1 MPQARR
7 RFSGFCAAF
16 GIAALIAAAP
26 MADAADPS
34 AAVKEADQDIASGNL
49 RAAAIELQNAVRDAP
64 DDAKL
69 RSRLARVYLQLGDP
83 VSAEREARAAREHN
97 GAEADYLPVLDQAL
111 LRQGKFTDLA
121 DLVQPGNRP
130 AALESQVRWAL
141 GMAAAGLR
149 DNAKAQTLMQD
160 AIRLDPNAAAP
171 KIAMARL
178 LAVSKPAD
186 ANKLLDAVLSSDPRS
201 GEALQVK
208 GELARSRGD
217 TQAAMNDFDAALK
230 IDPKNVAVLLS
241 RASLNIAEGK
251 YKAADKDL
259 DPILKANPDIF
270 MGNYL
275 RGLEDAKQQQYAAA
289 DRLFDRLSPMFSRYP
304 AGYYLQGATKFALG
318 EYAQAETILGRYLA
332 VAAGDRRAVRLA
344 AAAALRQRAPGRAI
358 EYLQPVA
365 AKPGADAETLTLLG
379 NAYMASGKPEL
390 ALQQFDKAAAIDP
403 HNPTIET
410 RMAISEIVAGQGKE
424 GLAELERVFDTETG
438 APVAGPTLVLAR
450 LRAGQLD
457 QAAQVAAALV
467 KRDANN
473 PLYQTLSGMV
483 KAAQKDV
490 SGAETA
496 FRAALAANPNFAP
509 ASSDLS
515 ALYLSAGRVD
525 DAKKL
530 YQQALAKKSDDE
542 VALLGLANVAVIQK
556 KWPEAIDYINRART
570 AAPSDPAPGLAL
582 VRVYELQQDWADAK
596 AVAGALD
603 AQFPSDLNIL
613 EAQAQAQLG
622 AGDSDGAIA
631 SYKRAHALAPG
642 SKPLLAR
649 YLALL
654 TSAGDYREASGALND
669 AIDRDPKNSALK
681 ADLVQ
686 VTAQLD
692 GVDAAVSRANL
703 YAKDDPNNN
712 AYPIVASQVYEDAGR
727 WDDATALLEKA
738 LAARPTDDALAVALA
753 RVYIRTGH
761 FGKAEAVLTSRSKA
775 DPKDAGLSVVL
786 GPLYLATGRTADA
799 RKVYADLLAQKP
811 GDVTGLLGLADV
823 SIAEKKWAEAVDE
836 INRANAAAPQDAA
849 PGVKLVNLYL
859 VRQDWKNATSTADGL
874 AAKFPSNVEVL
885 DVQARAQIA
894 AGDLQSGLATYKR
907 AYQLAPNSMDIL
919 SRYVAALNK
928 AKNYVEAQSVLQAA
942 LNRAPQ
948 NPTIKADL
956 IRVAGEI
963 GGVDAGLAKAR
974 DLARNDPDNILYD
987 LVSAALLDQAG
998 RSKEAIGL
1006 LERDLAD
1013 KPKNDGLI
1021 TALARLYSRTGSVD
1035 KAETLLRAR
1044 LTNDPTNYVVG
1055 SALASMYLEDKNYGA
1070 AIAQYTKILDA
1081 HPVDPATLNN
1091 LAWLYQQKGDLNKAR
1106 ELAERAVAA
1115 APNAAQIDDTLGW
1128 ILLAEGDA
1136 GKAVTYL
1143 TAANVSAPADPAI
1156 AYHLAVA
1163 LNRSGR
1169 AADAQTMLEK
1179 LLGSG
1184 AAFADKP
1191 NAEKLLADI
1200 KHS

>member
-1 MPQARR
+1 
-7 RFSGFCAAF
+7 
-16 GIAALIAAAP
+16 
-26 MADAADPS
+26 
-34 AAVKEADQDIASGNL
+34 
-49 RAAAIELQNAVRDAP
+49 
-64 DDAKL
+64 
-69 RSRLARVYLQLGDP
+69 
-83 VSAEREARAAREHN
+83 
-97 GAEADYLPVLDQAL
+97 
-111 LRQGKFTDLA
+111 
-121 DLVQPGNRP
+121 
-130 AALESQVRWAL
+130 
-141 GMAAAGLR
+141 
-149 DNAKAQTLMQD
+149 
-160 AIRLDPNAAAP
+160 
-171 KIAMARL
+171 
-178 LAVSKPAD
+178 
-186 ANKLLDAVLSSDPRS
+186 
-201 GEALQVK
+201 
-208 GELARSRGD
+208 
-217 TQAAMNDFDAALK
+217 
-230 IDPKNVAVLLS
+230 
-241 RASLNIAEGK
+241 
-251 YKAADKDL
+251 
-259 DPILKANPDIF
+259 
-270 MGNYL
+270 
-275 RGLEDAKQQQYAAA
+275 
-289 DRLFDRLSPMFSRYP
+289 
-304 AGYYLQGATKFALG
+304 
-318 EYAQAETILGRYLA
+318 
-332 VAAGDRRAVRLA
+332 
-344 AAAALRQRAPGRAI
+344 
-358 EYLQPVA
+358 
-365 AKPGADAETLTLLG
+365 
-379 NAYMASGKPEL
+379 
-390 ALQQFDKAAAIDP
+390 
-403 HNPTIET
+403 
-410 RMAISEIVAGQGKE
+410 
-424 GLAELERVFDTETG
+424 
-438 APVAGPTLVLAR
+438 
-450 LRAGQLD
+450 
-457 QAAQVAAALV
+457 
-467 KRDANN
+467 
-473 PLYQTLSGMV
+473 
-483 KAAQKDV
+483 
-490 SGAETA
+490 
-496 FRAALAANPNFAP
+496 
-509 ASSDLS
+509 
-515 ALYLSAGRVD
+515 
-525 DAKKL
+525 
-530 YQQALAKKSDDE
+530 
-542 VALLGLANVAVIQK
+542 
-556 KWPEAIDYINRART
+556 
-570 AAPSDPAPGLAL
+570 
-582 VRVYELQQDWADAK
+582 
-596 AVAGALD
+596 
-603 AQFPSDLNIL
+603 
-613 EAQAQAQLG
+613 
-622 AGDSDGAIA
+622 
-631 SYKRAHALAPG
+631 
-642 SKPLLAR
+642 
-649 YLALL
+649 
-654 TSAGDYREASGALND
+654 
-669 AIDRDPKNSALK
+669 
-681 ADLVQ
+681 
-686 VTAQLD
+686 
-692 GVDAAVSRANL
+692 
-703 YAKDDPNNN
+703 
-712 AYPIVASQVYEDAGR
+712 
-727 WDDATALLEKA
+727 
-738 LAARPTDDALAVALA
+738 
-753 RVYIRTGH
+753 
-761 FGKAEAVLTSRSKA
+761 
-775 DPKDAGLSVVL
+775 
-786 GPLYLATGRTADA
+786 
-799 RKVYADLLAQKP
+799 LAQKP
-811 GDVTGLLGLADV
+811 DDVTGLLGLADV

-1035 KAETLLRAR
+1035 KAETLLSAR

-1055 SALASMYLEDKNYGA
+1055 SALASMYLENKNYGA